1 MKKMVVLS
9 LLVLS
14 FPAMSFADTS
24 DNVPESIIA
33 SSQERVVESA
43 SIPDEATID
52 SKDTSQD
59 VSMETQDSK
68 EVVSKTQNPI
78 AEEPTLPE
86 EKSKDKAT
94 TESSTEKS
102 KNKAATESSAEKT
115 KEIPTTVAS
124 KATVKEAAKVE
135 KTQAVVEREAL
146 EEWTSDRIRESLNM
160 HDYGISQAE
169 LGRYTDQELTNAFKL
184 FVRYNFDFIGMDLGS
199 YVRVLRMVY
208 KDNLMSWDDVEQALA
223 FNPHDYQT
231 TTELAQNVDKLQMY
245 LRVLHPDVRQF
256 TNEELI
262 YILNQMHGSEG
273 KLSAATNLFSGILY
287 RLTDYPELNLP
298 IKNTLD
304 SVPITQNLATTAKPE
319 IQTLVVPKAPEKATV
334 QPTAASQKEYPKTG
348 EHNTLPITLAG
359 IALFLISGILIL
371 KRRIRS

>member
-1 MKKMVVLS
+1 MVLLS

-24 DNVPESIIA
+24 DSVPESVIA
-33 SSQERVVESA
+33 SGQEQVVESG
-43 SIPDEATID
+43 SIPDEASID

-86 EKSKDKAT
+86 EKPKD
-94 TESSTEKS
+94 
-102 KNKAATESSAEKT
+102 KAATESSAEKT

-124 KATVKEAAKVE
+124 KTAVKEAAKISVAP
-135 KTQAVVEREAL
+135 TQATKVDKSKAEL
-146 EEWTSDRIRESLNM
+146 EKEQINDWTSDKIRDNLKTL
-160 HDYGISQAE
+160 DYGIISQAE
-169 LGRYTDQELTNAFKL
+169 LESYTDQELTNAFKL
-184 FVRYNFDFIGMDLGS
+184 FVRYNFDFAGMDLGS

-208 KDNLMSWDDVEQALA
+208 KDNLMSWNDVEQALA

-245 LRVLHPDVRQF
+245 LRVLHPEVRQF

-262 YILNQMHGSEG
+262 YILNQLHGSEG
-273 KLSAATNLFSGILY
+273 QLSAAINLFSGILY
-287 RLTDYPELNLP
+287 RLNDYSELNLP

-304 SVPITQNLATTAKPE
+304 SVPIIQNLAAAAKPE
-319 IQTLVVPKAPEKATV
+319 IQTLAVPKAPEKATV

-348 EHNTLPITLAG
+348 ERNTLPITLAG

>member
-1 MKKMVVLS
+1 MKKIVLLS

-33 SSQERVVESA
+33 SSQEQVVESA

-59 VSMETQDSK
+59 VSLETQDSK

-86 EKSKDKAT
+86 EKSKD
-94 TESSTEKS
+94 
-102 KNKAATESSAEKT
+102 KAATESSAEKT

-169 LGRYTDQELTNAFKL
+169 LGSYTDQELTNAFKL

-304 SVPITQNLATTAKPE
+304 SVPITQNLAATAKPE